1 MRKSL
6 TKQEILRSQPEIDL
20 IFKHGKSQSVKGM
33 KLIVRKNELPFSRII
48 VIPVKHYGTAVERN
62 KVRRRIKEIWR
73 CSKEQLVSGYDF
85 AFVMYPGNA
94 YDHFQLTQLFQTL
107 CQKAGVLLYSDS
119 SVLH

>member
-20 IFKHGKSQSVKGM
+20 LFKHGKSQSVKGM
-33 KLIVRKNELPFSRII
+33 KLIVRKNDLHFSRMI

-73 CSKEQLVSGYDF
+73 CSKEQLASGYDF

-119 SVLH
+119 PVLH